1 MEYLTE
7 TNWNTLIFDYTINEK
22 HILNFESNYKFSTS
36 DSLDIIFLDNHYHKI
51 SLGSTMRYNIHHFS
65 FGIDKFKEKHH
76 YHYFNYT
83 LNLNRF
89 KLVLL
94 TENNPYMNIKR
105 NNDSYHMNKILSK
118 HEMLGLNFKNEYINT
133 SLNIG
138 NHTAI
143 NQYSYLYYQFIN
155 ELVYEWISIGLLYN
169 NYETNELPINNY
181 MNLSVKF
188 SPKFKNKRFR
198 PYAKME
204 IYNLGIN
211 NDYTIEHNRC
221 LDLYGID
228 DSQEGGGL
236 NITNLELGVIFNYF
250 SIAFIYEHYYRQ
262 QFIYGYDPDYISNPD
277 EPNQHYFSIY
287 NHSDYLINITW
298 IFKD

>member
-1 MEYLTE
+1 MTLSHPQSSSNKTSEFKSMTDSMHPSFRSAESYNFKLYYEHENEKLSFKNNSNRQITNYLRPYYSESSDSLEYLTE

-155 ELVYEWISIGLLYN
+155 ELVYEWISIGL
-169 NYETNELPINNY
+169 
-181 MNLSVKF
+181 
-188 SPKFKNKRFR
+188 
-198 PYAKME
+198 
-204 IYNLGIN
+204 
-211 NDYTIEHNRC
+211 
-221 LDLYGID
+221 
-228 DSQEGGGL
+228 
-236 NITNLELGVIFNYF
+236 
-250 SIAFIYEHYYRQ
+250 
-262 QFIYGYDPDYISNPD
+262 
-277 EPNQHYFSIY
+277 
-287 NHSDYLINITW
+287 
-298 IFKD
+298 